1 MPISREICVPLQY
14 DRRHTRDTIVPS
26 TSRRRRLAGGIIQEG
41 RFQRVHTC
49 ACPVLQVG
57 GDCSRQDIPDFRL
70 PQRASVAP
78 FGSVAIPHLHNS
90 PHTTISSRRQGY
102 QSGGSLGRPG
112 RARHFHVRKKTIVT
126 LLETKKQIAASRL
139 LGLTKDQTH
148 HVMERAVEYGLS
160 RRRHTIMYSHIHI
173 DEKSRRGHDYVSI
186 IYADDGT
193 VLEVVGGRKR
203 EDAKRLINK
212 ALNPIQQANVL
223 TLTID
228 MWDNFR
234 DAALELM
241 PQVRICHDPY
251 HLVGHLQDAVD
262 SVRRCEVKGNDILK
276 RSRFLFLKDQEN
288 LTAKEQIRFDS
299 IVKTNLEVANA
310 WRIKEEFRDIV
321 KAKSEHARMF
331 ILYLMWRQRAKAANI
346 PEITKVIDMFDRHER
361 GILNA
366 LKLDKSNGRA
376 ERMNGSIQEL
386 KTIGRGYRDVER
398 FRIAIL
404 FFHGGLKLHRDL

>member
-1 MPISREICVPLQY
+1 LSVWRFLGQ
-14 DRRHTRDTIVPS
+14 TQAN
-26 TSRRRRLAGGIIQEG
+26 TSL
-41 RFQRVHTC
+41 
-49 ACPVLQVG
+49 L
-57 GDCSRQDIPDFRL
+57 CSKKND
-70 PQRASVAP
+70 S
-78 FGSVAIPHLHNS
+78 H
-90 PHTTISSRRQGY
+90 SSRNKETNCCIQTAWSYERPDSSCDGT
-102 QSGGSLGRPG
+102 GSKVWPLPSPQN
-112 RARHFHVRKKTIVT
+112 HNV
-126 LLETKKQIAASRL
+126 
-139 LGLTKDQTH
+139 
-148 HVMERAVEYGLS
+148 Y
-160 RRRHTIMYSHIHI
+160 HIHI

-262 SVRRCEVKGNDILK
+262 SVRRREVKGNDILK
-276 RSRFLFLKDQEN
+276 RSRFLFLKDLEN
-288 LTAKEQIRFDS
+288 LTAKEQIRFDF

-321 KAKSEHARMF
+321 KAKSEHAQMF
-331 ILYLMWRQRAKAANI
+331 ILYLIWRQRAKAAHI